1 MAQNYDNTLDRN
13 VRSVAR
19 KWGADLIA
27 VCPSKALYH
36 LQGHES
42 AIKEMMNDAKTVVVA
57 AVRMFTSPLECS
69 DRNIRPAQ
77 YETYC
82 LYGVLDKVAFEI
94 SRFLDDSGY
103 KAVSIPAF
111 LPIKM
116 SWETRGMIADVSL
129 RHAAEEAGLG
139 RIGLNRLLI
148 TKKFGPRVRI
158 TGVITDA
165 PLKPDKKLEEEV
177 CDKCGLCIN
186 ACPVGALSEDGKV
199 DVRKCAPEILKYGLP
214 GLIKFTRKWLKI
226 GEDEVSEMTKDPV
239 FWELWQTSMLGTFY
253 YCFKCIIS
261 CPIGKRE

>member
-1 MAQNYDNTLDRN
+1 MSHNYDELLDSN
-13 VRSVAR
+13 IRSIAQ
-19 KWGADLIA
+19 KWGADLVA
-27 VCPSKALYH
+27 VCPSESLYH
-36 LQGHES
+36 LHGHES
-42 AIKEMMNDAKTVVVA
+42 AIKDMMNDAKTVVIA

-69 DRNIRPAQ
+69 NRNIRPAQ
-77 YETYC
+77 YATYC
-82 LYGVLDKVAFEI
+82 LYGVLDKIAFEI

-165 PLKPDKKLEEEV
+165 PLNPDKKLDEEI
-177 CDKCGLCIN
+177 CDNCGLCIN
-186 ACPVGALSEDGKV
+186 ACPVSAITEDGKV

-214 GLIKFTRKWLKI
+214 GLIKFTRKWLETGV
-226 GEDEVSEMTKDPV
+226 GEVNEMTKDPI
-239 FWELWQTSMLGTFY
+239 FWELWQTSMIGTFY
-253 YCFKCIIS
+253 YCFKCITS
-261 CPIGKRE
+261 CPIGKKE